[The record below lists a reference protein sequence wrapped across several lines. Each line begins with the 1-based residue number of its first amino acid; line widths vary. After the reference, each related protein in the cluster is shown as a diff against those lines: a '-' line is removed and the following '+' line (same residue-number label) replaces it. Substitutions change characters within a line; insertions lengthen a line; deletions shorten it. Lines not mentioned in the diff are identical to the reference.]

1 MRLLL
6 IIPIIVICHHGI
18 LYETGQDK
26 KISSLLFIIYLI
38 RSIQLSLC
46 LLMFADDIGYLY
58 WSVQLGQLLDWTGQG
73 LRQCCFELH
82 MLIHYVNETMLRA

>member
-46 LLMFADDIGYLY
+46 IGTRVRDYRNIVCALLVF
-58 WSVQLGQLLDWTGQG
+58 
-73 LRQCCFELH
+73 C
-82 MLIHYVNETMLRA
+82 